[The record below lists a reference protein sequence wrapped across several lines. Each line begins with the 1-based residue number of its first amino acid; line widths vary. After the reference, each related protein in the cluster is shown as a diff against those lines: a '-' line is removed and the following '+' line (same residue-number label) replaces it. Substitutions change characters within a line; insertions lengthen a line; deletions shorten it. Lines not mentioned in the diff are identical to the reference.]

1 MIDSLKKIFFILD
14 ISDKKNIL
22 INLFLFLLVTL
33 CDLLSISL
41 MVPIIASLINE
52 KKNLYTQ
59 IIIETLELESLNQ
72 NELIISFCGLLVLI
86 YLIKSIIKV
95 MQIYFINHTSHNLFI
110 KNSKKILNNYLQN
123 KLKFFTGNNS
133 SVLIRNIQSECNLF
147 AYSIIYPLLVIMAE
161 LILFIFVSIFLLLFN
176 FKISILS
183 IFLFTLIPLVFLKF
197 TSKKIKKWGE
207 TRQNFSSLTLKSLQE
222 VFFSIKEIF
231 IYDLKNYFVKKFNF
245 NNSKFSES
253 TKMRNILNS
262 LPRIIIEF
270 FIVVILVFI
279 IFYMIKSSNDLSEVL
294 ISIGVFSFAAIKLMP
309 SISLLTSQYQLMK
322 YNIPVVDVLFEEI
335 KKANQK
341 QNNLLKDKCNLNENF
356 ENLNFKDLSFGYENK
371 NKDLFKKINIEINKK
386 DKIGIIGETGIG
398 KSSFINLICGLFDDY
413 SGKIFYNKK
422 ELRQNNLDIY
432 KSFFSYV
439 PQHVYLLDDTILN
452 NIIFGVTERKINKKK
467 IEKIIKIVELE
478 NTINQLPNK
487 LDTIVGEGGS
497 KLSGGQIQRIG
508 IARALYK
515 DRSILILD
523 ESTSALDEKTEINIL
538 KSLFE
543 NYSEKTIL
551 VITHR
556 KKPLEY
562 CQRVL
567 EIKNQLI
574 IEQKK

>member
-52 KKNLYTQ
+52 KNNLYTQ

-231 IYDLKNYFVKKFNF
+231 IYDLKNYFVKKFDF

>member
-52 KKNLYTQ
+52 KNNLYTQ

-231 IYDLKNYFVKKFNF
+231 IYDLKNYFVKKFDF

-562 CQRVL
+562 CQRLL

>member
-1 MIDSLKKIFFILD
+1 
-14 ISDKKNIL
+14 
-22 INLFLFLLVTL
+22 
-33 CDLLSISL
+33 

-52 KKNLYTQ
+52 KNNLYTQ

-231 IYDLKNYFVKKFNF
+231 IYDLKNYFVKKFDF

>member
-1 MIDSLKKIFFILD
+1 
-14 ISDKKNIL
+14 
-22 INLFLFLLVTL
+22 
-33 CDLLSISL
+33 
-41 MVPIIASLINE
+41 
-52 KKNLYTQ
+52 
-59 IIIETLELESLNQ
+59 
-72 NELIISFCGLLVLI
+72 
-86 YLIKSIIKV
+86 
-95 MQIYFINHTSHNLFI
+95 
-110 KNSKKILNNYLQN
+110 
-123 KLKFFTGNNS
+123 
-133 SVLIRNIQSECNLF
+133 
-147 AYSIIYPLLVIMAE
+147 
-161 LILFIFVSIFLLLFN
+161 LFIFVSIFLLLFN

-231 IYDLKNYFVKKFNF
+231 IYDLKNYFVKKFDF